1 MQSSYRDLIKLYA
14 DREYNGKMISL
25 GNVSHSRIRSL
36 EVMGE
41 TVEVGEGDKSP
52 DNPYELVGCTNTIL
66 KIGEQSV
73 TIPYALN
80 GIPVASGGN
89 YIDENGQQ
97 WICDTYPLL
106 TGEYVKR
113 VGKYEITGNENIT
126 LKGKNSSGYI
136 YTLANAINDYDN
148 HNINLRAMCSHY
160 DFLKTYDGTDKAL
173 TTMKLNEIS
182 IYAHLVAN
190 YWIFYFNVSYDN
202 ADSFKSYL
210 QEQYK
215 KGTPVMIYYELA
227 QPITITLAQSNIYAN
242 IPNTN
247 ILLDEINNLGS
258 IKATLQTK
266 E

>member
-41 TVEVGEGDKSP
+41 TVEVGEEDKSP
-52 DNPYELVGCTNTIL
+52 DNPFELVGSTNPIL

-73 TIPYALN
+73 TIQYTLN

-97 WICDTYPLL
+97 WICDTYNPL
-106 TGEYVKR
+106 TGEYIQR

-126 LKGKNSSGYI
+126 SKGKNNSGYI
-136 YTLANAINDYDN
+136 YTILNAINDYDN

-160 DFLKTYDGTDKAL
+160 NFIKTYDSTDKAL
-173 TTMKLNEIS
+173 ITMKLNEVS

-190 YWIFYFNVSYDN
+190 YWTIYFNVGYDN

-215 KGTPVMIYYELA
+215 KGTPVMIYYEIA
-227 QPITITLAQSNIYAN
+227 QPIANTLESSNIYAN

-258 IKATLQTK
+258 IKTTLQTK